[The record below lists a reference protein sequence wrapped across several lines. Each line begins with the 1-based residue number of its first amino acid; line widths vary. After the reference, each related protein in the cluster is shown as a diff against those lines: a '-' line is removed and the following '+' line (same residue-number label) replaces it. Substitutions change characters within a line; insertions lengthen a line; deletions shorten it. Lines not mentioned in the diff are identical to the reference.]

1 MPANSPEK
9 AGRED
14 QSLVVSVEPVTAG
27 RAIPMPLR
35 VLALAVVVGVIAF
48 LAGSNVGAGPAVGI
62 PEPTAIPSPSSA
74 SPSPSS
80 STAAS
85 SPAWRG
91 LSDFAFTFAFR
102 PERLIAQ
109 LPGGSG
115 CVTRSGSVPGHTASS
130 AGRTLVVVW
139 LSTCP
144 IQPSRRASFLGQLLS
159 ALAREIPN
167 SRANTSRDD
176 NGISVTDFGYAQGA
190 STGTVTV
197 VADPAGRDL
206 VISMTLE
213 EPVVP

>member
-1 MPANSPEK
+1 M
-9 AGRED
+9 
-14 QSLVVSVEPVTAG
+14 
-27 RAIPMPLR
+27 
-35 VLALAVVVGVIAF
+35 
-48 LAGSNVGAGPAVGI
+48 
-62 PEPTAIPSPSSA
+62 
-74 SPSPSS
+74 
-80 STAAS
+80 
-85 SPAWRG
+85 
-91 LSDFAFTFAFR
+91 
-102 PERLIAQ
+102 
-109 LPGGSG
+109 
-115 CVTRSGSVPGHTASS
+115 
-130 AGRTLVVVW
+130 W

>member
-9 AGRED
+9 AARED

-35 VLALAVVVGVIAF
+35 VLALVVVVGVIAF
-48 LAGSNVGAGPAVGI
+48 LAGSTAGAAPAIGR

-74 SPSPSS
+74 SPSPLS
-80 STAAS
+80 STTAS
-85 SPAWRG
+85 APAWRG
-91 LSDFAFTFAFR
+91 LSDFAFTFAFL
-102 PERLIAQ
+102 PERLIAR
-109 LPGGSG
+109 LPGGG
-115 CVTRSGSVPGHTASS
+115 DCVTRSGAVPGHTASA

-144 IQPSRRASFLGQLLS
+144 IQPSSRAPFLGQLLA

-167 SRANTSRDD
+167 SRANTSRED
-176 NGISVTDFGYAQGA
+176 NGISITDFGYAQGA
-190 STGTVTV
+190 SSGTVTV

-213 EPVVP
+213 EPVVQ

>member
-1 MPANSPEK
+1 MPVNPPEK
-9 AGRED
+9 AGREGE
-14 QSLVVSVEPVTAG
+14 SLVVSVAPVTAG

-35 VLALAVVVGVIAF
+35 VLAPVLVVGVIAF
-48 LAGSNVGAGPAVGI
+48 LAGSNVGAGPAVGR
-62 PEPTAIPSPSSA
+62 PEPTAILPPSST

-80 STAAS
+80 STTAP
-85 SPAWRG
+85 SPPGQAP
-91 LSDFAFTFAFR
+91 SDFAFTFAFR
-102 PERLIAQ
+102 PERLIAG

-115 CVTRSGSVPGHTASS
+115 CATRSGAVPGHTASS
-130 AGRTLVVVW
+130 AGRTFVVVW

-144 IQPSRRASFLGQLLS
+144 IQPSRRASFLGQLLA

-167 SRANTSRDD
+167 SRANTSRED

>member
-1 MPANSPEK
+1 MPANPPEK

-14 QSLVVSVEPVTAG
+14 QSLVVSVAPVTAG

-35 VLALAVVVGVIAF
+35 VLALVLVVGVIAF

-62 PEPTAIPSPSSA
+62 PEPTAMPSPSSA

-80 STAAS
+80 STTAS
-85 SPAWRG
+85 SPAGRAP
-91 LSDFAFTFAFR
+91 SDFAFNFAFR
-102 PERLIAQ
+102 PERLIAG

-115 CVTRSGSVPGHTASS
+115 CVTRSGAVPGHTASS

-144 IQPSRRASFLGQLLS
+144 IQPSRRAPFLGQLLA

>member
-1 MPANSPEK
+1 MPANPPEK

-102 PERLIAQ
+102 PERLIAE

-115 CVTRSGSVPGHTASS
+115 CVTRSGLVPGHTASS

>member
-1 MPANSPEK
+1 MPANPPGE

-14 QSLVVSVEPVTAG
+14 QSLVVSVAPVTAG
-27 RAIPMPLR
+27 RAIPMPIR
-35 VLALAVVVGVIAF
+35 VLVLVLVVGGIAF

-62 PEPTAIPSPSSA
+62 PEPTAMPSPSSV

-80 STAAS
+80 STTAS
-85 SPAWRG
+85 APAWRG
-91 LSDFAFTFAFR
+91 LSDFAFTFAFL
-102 PERLIAQ
+102 PERLIAG

-115 CVTRSGSVPGHTASS
+115 CVTRSGAVPGHTASS

-144 IQPSRRASFLGQLLS
+144 IQPGRRASFLSQLLA

-167 SRANTSRDD
+167 SRANTSRED

>member
-1 MPANSPEK
+1 
-9 AGRED
+9 
-14 QSLVVSVEPVTAG
+14 
-27 RAIPMPLR
+27 MPLR

-102 PERLIAQ
+102 PERLIAE

-139 LSTCP
+139 MSTCP
-144 IQPSRRASFLGQLLS
+144 IQPSRRASFLGKLLS